1 MKLLTVSDKECLRV
15 YSSKIKERF
24 HDVDIAIGCGDL
36 SYYYLEYIISS
47 LDVPLYFVRGNH
59 AKAVE
64 YGCYGSREAPWG
76 AVNIHKKTVRDKKT
90 GLTLSGIQGSL
101 RYNDGNYQYTQAQM
115 WVMVLQLIPALIY
128 NKIRYG
134 RYLDIFVTHAPPW
147 GIHDCQ
153 DPAHQGIKAFRWF
166 IKTFQPAYHLHGH
179 IHVYSPQ
186 TITKTKLGNTLV
198 MNTYGYR
205 KLVFGEENDL
215 QRIIDIPK
223 NGKGKFHFSK
233 QREVANLSQLVK
245 GETHQSGQP
254 KNLTP
259 AEHLSKSDAV

>member
-1 MKLLTVSDKECLRV
+1 
-15 YSSKIKERF
+15 
-24 HDVDIAIGCGDL
+24 
-36 SYYYLEYIISS
+36 
-47 LDVPLYFVRGNH
+47 
-59 AKAVE
+59 
-64 YGCYGSREAPWG
+64 
-76 AVNIHKKTVRDKKT
+76 
-90 GLTLSGIQGSL
+90 
-101 RYNDGNYQYTQAQM
+101 M
-115 WVMVLQLIPALIY
+115 WVMVLQLIPSLIY

-205 KLVFGEENDL
+205 KLVFGEENHL
-215 QRIIDIPK
+215 RGVNSIPK
-223 NGKGKFHFSK
+223 DGKMKFHFSK
-233 QREVANLSQLVK
+233 QREIPIISRFAK
-245 GETHQSGQP
+245 GENSQSDQL

-259 AEHLSKSDAV
+259 AEHLSKCDAE